1 MGKFLSAVS
10 ESFMLSVESDFEPVE
25 PLEDAIVI
33 TNWCED
39 ESILDLGLEDTA
51 RDSKIVEFGEKPSI
65 LKSPVHK
72 TPALDIRVISSITAQ
87 AGN

>member
-1 MGKFLSAVS
+1 MQGKFLSAVS
-10 ESFMLSVESDFEPVE
+10 KSFMLSVESDFEPVE

-51 RDSKIVEFGEKPSI
+51 RDSKIVEF
-65 LKSPVHK
+65 
-72 TPALDIRVISSITAQ
+72 
-87 AGN
+87 